1 MSQKSNIL
9 TNQGSPNQIT
19 DEYRVLHKVAQV
31 LESPGSLM
39 DILQKAMQIITEFE
53 GLHVENKAGI
63 FLADNE
69 KKVLR
74 LLTTFG
80 AFSQEFL
87 EKEKEVPFGDCL
99 CGRVA
104 VSGKLLMSE
113 SCFTDSRHERTFTDM
128 KAHGHYIVPLN
139 SSDNLIGVMFLY
151 TDTNPSWYQHS
162 QEVLLSIGGLIAN
175 TIQRKEV
182 EEELERHKNSLEKLV
197 ESRTYDLT
205 NINNHLKKEI
215 EEHKSTQQ
223 ILIDSKEKFRRLSN
237 QIQSIREDEK
247 SRIAKEVHDQLG
259 QTLTALKFDIAQLEQ
274 NIPSE
279 LSELKLRT
287 SSITSIVDE
296 TIKNV
301 QQISMELRPPILD
314 AFGICEAISW
324 QANEYNKK
332 LGMHFDL
339 NCLQE
344 HIDLEKDLQTAL
356 FRIFQESMTNVIR
369 HANATQVQVGMNYD
383 NENLIFEVADNG
395 IGLNKE
401 DIESPESLGLIGM
414 RERVYPWGGQVE
426 FKGLPGKGTK
436 IIITIPLSLK

>member
-1 MSQKSNIL
+1 MSRKLNTL
-9 TNQGSPNQIT
+9 TNQGSPHQIT

-31 LESPGSLM
+31 LESSGSLM
-39 DILQKAMQIITEFE
+39 GVLQKAMQIITEFE
-53 GLHVENKAGI
+53 GLNAENKAGI

-151 TDTNPSWYQHS
+151 TNTNPSWYQHS

-259 QTLTALKFDIAQLEQ
+259 QTLTALKIDIAQLEK

-279 LSELKLRT
+279 LSELKSRT
-287 SSITSIVDE
+287 SSITNIVDE

-314 AFGICEAISW
+314 AFGICEAIFW
-324 QANEYNKK
+324 QANEYKKK

-369 HANATQVQVGMNYD
+369 HSNATQVQVGMNYD
-383 NENLIFEVADNG
+383 NKNLTFEVADNG

-401 DIESPESLGLIGM
+401 DVESPESLGLIGM